1 MLKPGRATAS
11 PFHEGW
17 NRDKSAGASILG
29 LVTDVKFARN
39 LTAWQLAEL
48 E

>member
-1 MLKPGRATAS
+1 MLKPGRVTAS

-17 NRDKSAGASILG
+17 NRDKSAWTSILG
-29 LVTDVKFARN
+29 LVTGVKFARN
-39 LTAWQLAEL
+39 LTEWQLAEL